1 MSKPFSERKALLLLL
16 LVSFIWGAGFF
27 ITDIALRGF
36 SSLQVVTLRFLVG
49 ATTLSIIFKNHFK
62 TITKQEIF
70 AGIISGF
77 FLCIAFAIQVYGQ
90 YFSTPSI
97 SAFLT
102 VTYVVLVPIF
112 SRFVFKKD
120 ISKSVIL
127 SAFLILIGIM
137 VITLG
142 TFKGNVSAINMPL
155 GIMLT
160 IICAFGW
167 TFQVLSIDYF
177 SHSEKYTVHP
187 SNLTICMLWFAFIF
201 SVIFNIIS
209 FFAFGERFVYSEDT
223 LIAIIS
229 IIFLGMFSTAFAF
242 LTQNFAQ
249 QHAAASKVAIILSLE
264 SVFGALLSNIFLG
277 EQFNILML
285 TGFAIVFIAVILTE
299 LSPTSKGEV

>member
-1 MSKPFSERKALLLLL
+1 MTKPFSERKALLLLL

-36 SSLQVVTLRFLVG
+36 TSLQVVTLRFLFG
-49 ATTLSIIFKNHFK
+49 ALTLSIIFHKHFK
-62 TITKQEIF
+62 TITKEEVF
-70 AGIISGF
+70 AGIVSGF

-112 SRFVFKKD
+112 SKLIFKKD
-120 ISKSVIL
+120 ISKSVIM
-127 SAFLILIGIM
+127 SAFLVLIGIL

-142 TFKGNVSAINMPL
+142 TFRGDTDAINMPL
-155 GIMLT
+155 GIILT

-167 TFQVLSIDYF
+167 TFQVLAIEYF
-177 SHSEKYTVHP
+177 SHSEKYSIHP
-187 SNLTICMLWFAFIF
+187 SNLTISMLWSAFVF

-209 FFAFGERFVYSEDT
+209 FIMFGESFEYSEYT
-223 LIAIIS
+223 INALLS
-229 IIFLGMFSTAFAF
+229 IIFLGIFSTAFAF
-242 LTQNFAQ
+242 LIQNFAQ

-277 EQFNILML
+277 EQFNVLMII
-285 TGFAIVFIAVILTE
+285 GFAIVFIAVLLTE